1 MIKGRH
7 LIIGGVL
14 VLIASLCLFF
24 NNVFD
29 SYNAKYSSESVIK
42 QWDDKAKEKHFMAK
56 GMPSI
61 LVDGEFYIGKLKI
74 SPLKL
79 TLPIMRDWDYDKL
92 MKAPC
97 RYTGSVYEDDMV
109 VMAHNYRGHFGRL
122 YKLNKGDDILFEDI
136 KGRKFYYNVDRVE
149 TLSSNDVD
157 EIESLEWDLTLFTCT
172 VGGRNRVTVRCIKNK
187 SK

>member
-29 SYNAKYSSESVIK
+29 SYNAAYSAKNVVN
-42 QWDDKAKEKHFMAK
+42 QWDNATKGKSFKKKEMQSVAIE
-56 GMPSI
+56 GN
-61 LVDGEFYIGKLKI
+61 FYIGKLNI
-74 SPLKL
+74 LPLNL
-79 TLPIMRDWDYDKL
+79 TLPVMKDWDYDKL
-92 MKAPC
+92 TKSPC
-97 RYTGSVYEDDMV
+97 RYEGSVYEDNMIII
-109 VMAHNYRGHFGRL
+109 AHNYKGHFGRL
-122 YKLNKGDDILFEDI
+122 YKLNKGDDILFEDV
-136 KGRKFYYNVDRVE
+136 KGEEFSYKVDRVE
-149 TLSSNDVD
+149 TLSSEDVD
-157 EIESLEWDLTLFTCT
+157 EIDALEWDLTLFTCT